1 MRVTFVGA
9 ARTVTGSCTLLET
22 SGKKILIDCGL
33 PQGNDEKV
41 LGLQLPF
48 DPASIDYVFLT
59 HAHIDHS
66 GRIPLLVR
74 KGFKGQIY
82 ATDATVDLCSIMLS
96 DSAHIQEMENEW
108 LNRKKLRAG
117 EKLVEPLYEVKDA
130 QRAMELFVGFSYD
143 QRIKVTDNIDIEFTD
158 AGHLLGSAYVQI
170 WATEGTERRHLVFS
184 GDIGNLDQPL
194 INDPAMIK
202 EADFVVVES
211 TYGDRN
217 HKQSKYAS
225 QKEATEG
232 RSKQL
237 AEIIKET
244 FDKGGNVII
253 PSFAVGRTQELLY
266 LLRNIINH
274 NLLPEIPYLP
284 VFLDSPLA
292 IEATKIFSK
301 NIHGY
306 FDDEAMKL
314 VEEGHN
320 PLIFDSLTATVSA
333 DESKELN
340 FRKESCVII
349 SSSGMC
355 EAGRIKHHLK
365 HNLWRKESSI
375 VFSGYQ
381 SSGTLGRSIVDWA
394 KQVTIF
400 SEKIDVKASI
410 KVLEG
415 ISGHADQQGLIR
427 WLEGFTTK
435 KPRHI
440 FVNHGSWSADP
451 QIGISHT
458 FKFGDSG
465 DALDDLSLSK
475 QRIEIELNYQKQI
488 LNFESSIYGK
498 IIELLNLEKTLLNNE
513 KDIYVAK
520 TKVEDSKILK
530 DISFESASFK
540 SLELDLARKE
550 SAKNSTLQ
558 KIALVQSQ
566 YEQLT
571 GHLWQGVEDI
581 TKASLKLPSLK
592 GGDSSVILASIDL
605 EYAKEQ
611 LEVQKRAT
619 VRTQAGLTVPTLTV
633 QGSAGLNYASSSD
646 KVSYSVG
653 TSASYSGKDFGTSAS
668 VGLSIN
674 DERVV
679 PTVTI
684 GGSWSKNTT
693 GTSDYLTLQNLE
705 NRVTLANI
713 DYQQALI
720 DYQMK
725 LNSLASEVLDYE
737 VSLNQFEQ
745 IVEITK
751 QNLETTKEAFE
762 LGLVTETDL
771 NNALLEVELLKF
783 DKDVLELNGLI
794 LENKI
799 KELSL

>member
-1 MRVTFVGA
+1 MSKKRA
-9 ARTVTGSCTLLET
+9 LAIIATLVVSFSLFSIPLDQIVQEAKQNST
-22 SGKKILIDCGL
+22 TIKKINLAKSSSEISLTQKDL
-33 PQGNDEKV
+33 PKE
-41 LGLQLPF
+41 LGI
-48 DPASIDYVFLT
+48 SV
-59 HAHIDHS
+59 
-66 GRIPLLVR
+66 
-74 KGFKGQIY
+74 
-82 ATDATVDLCSIMLS
+82 
-96 DSAHIQEMENEW
+96 
-108 LNRKKLRAG
+108 
-117 EKLVEPLYEVKDA
+117 
-130 QRAMELFVGFSYD
+130 
-143 QRIKVTDNIDIEFTD
+143 
-158 AGHLLGSAYVQI
+158 
-170 WATEGTERRHLVFS
+170 S
-184 GDIGNLDQPL
+184 GDVVYVGESEIERMGVPVVLPHNISVSPSVSLRFPNDGNTSL
-194 INDPAMIK
+194 
-202 EADFVVVES
+202 
-211 TYGDRN
+211 
-217 HKQSKYAS
+217 
-225 QKEATEG
+225 
-232 RSKQL
+232 
-237 AEIIKET
+237 
-244 FDKGGNVII
+244 
-253 PSFAVGRTQELLY
+253 SFSAKS
-266 LLRNIINH
+266 I
-274 NLLPEIPYLP
+274 
-284 VFLDSPLA
+284 
-292 IEATKIFSK
+292 TK
-301 NIHGY
+301 
-306 FDDEAMKL
+306 DL
-314 VEEGHN
+314 VS
-320 PLIFDSLTATVSA
+320 D
-333 DESKELN
+333 
-340 FRKESCVII
+340 
-349 SSSGMC
+349 
-355 EAGRIKHHLK
+355 
-365 HNLWRKESSI
+365 
-375 VFSGYQ
+375 
-381 SSGTLGRSIVDWA
+381 
-394 KQVTIF
+394 
-400 SEKIDVKASI
+400 
-410 KVLEG
+410 
-415 ISGHADQQGLIR
+415 
-427 WLEGFTTK
+427 
-435 KPRHI
+435 
-440 FVNHGSWSADP
+440 GSWSADP

>member
-381 SSGTLGRSIVDWA
+381 SSGTLGRSIVDGA

-440 FVNHGSWSADP
+440 FVNHGDEQVARYFAGLLASKYGFKAYAPMVRESFDLLYDELPVSEKARKWILGINQLKVALQHLDKSLDAFNEVVSRFKEHAKKIFEDP
-451 QIGISHT
+451 I
-458 FKFGDSG
+458 KEDPERLG
-465 DALDDLSLSK
+465 DAVERFA
-475 QRIEIELNYQKQI
+475 QQIEKLYNDF
-488 LNFESSIYGK
+488 ND
-498 IIELLNLEKTLLNNE
+498 NE
-513 KDIYVAK
+513 K
-520 TKVEDSKILK
+520 
-530 DISFESASFK
+530 
-540 SLELDLARKE
+540 
-550 SAKNSTLQ
+550 
-558 KIALVQSQ
+558 
-566 YEQLT
+566 
-571 GHLWQGVEDI
+571 
-581 TKASLKLPSLK
+581 
-592 GGDSSVILASIDL
+592 
-605 EYAKEQ
+605 
-611 LEVQKRAT
+611 
-619 VRTQAGLTVPTLTV
+619 
-633 QGSAGLNYASSSD
+633 
-646 KVSYSVG
+646 
-653 TSASYSGKDFGTSAS
+653 GK
-668 VGLSIN
+668 
-674 DERVV
+674 
-679 PTVTI
+679 
-684 GGSWSKNTT
+684 
-693 GTSDYLTLQNLE
+693 
-705 NRVTLANI
+705 
-713 DYQQALI
+713 
-720 DYQMK
+720 
-725 LNSLASEVLDYE
+725 
-737 VSLNQFEQ
+737 
-745 IVEITK
+745 
-751 QNLETTKEAFE
+751 
-762 LGLVTETDL
+762 
-771 NNALLEVELLKF
+771 
-783 DKDVLELNGLI
+783 
-794 LENKI
+794 
-799 KELSL
+799 